1 MIILTRSMI
10 YINVVLIADRIEK
23 KKNMDSYDLE
33 KISDEYFKQIEIL
46 TEILDNNHIQGS
58 AKYFSSIRS
67 RDDFIE
73 NIKNNI
79 SKINLDELKKIQNY
93 WKIKNEV
100 ID

>member
-1 MIILTRSMI
+1 METT
-10 YINVVLIADRIEK
+10 V
-23 KKNMDSYDLE
+23 
-33 KISDEYFKQIEIL
+33 YFKDKRNLDLNNYPQKVYRVEQSKIL
-46 TEILDNNHIQGS
+46 IEILDNNHIQGS

-67 RDDFIE
+67 RDEFIE

-93 WKIKNEV
+93 WKLKNEV